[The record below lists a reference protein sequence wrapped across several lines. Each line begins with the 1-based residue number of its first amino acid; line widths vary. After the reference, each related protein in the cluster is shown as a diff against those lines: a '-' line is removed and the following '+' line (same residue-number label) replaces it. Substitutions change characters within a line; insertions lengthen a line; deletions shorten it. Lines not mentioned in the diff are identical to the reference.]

1 MGEKLAII
9 SKAYLSLLSF
19 SIIEGRIK
27 IENNGGT
34 LKDRFSAISY
44 ANLIANELERNNR
57 AFQNEYEFQTFIN

>member
-1 MGEKLAII
+1 VGEKLAII

-19 SIIEGRIK
+19 TIIEGRIK

-34 LKDRFSAISY
+34 LKDRFSAVSY

>member
-19 SIIEGRIK
+19 TIIEGRIK